1 MSTHSNGSTE
11 NERESDVRNPSRRSI
26 VRTGSGMALGAALSP
41 LMHQAGQ
48 AQSSGGNARTLIL
61 ASHPYPERSVVN
73 KALWQVAQNARDTF
87 FRNLETVYGDNMRG
101 FDRTAESQ
109 LYAKME
115 RLVLIY
121 PTHWFNLT
129 PMLKAYLNEIWG
141 AAPPSELRGK
151 ELLVVTTT
159 GGDERA
165 YSRDGRLGF
174 AIEEVLTPLRASAR
188 YSGMTFSKPLAFHG
202 VLGAG
207 SEALRGYKDALA
219 ARLSEEPRK
228 G

>member
-1 MSTHSNGSTE
+1 MTTDDENSASRREKGSGHL
-11 NERESDVRNPSRRSI
+11 SRRSV
-26 VRTGSGMALGAALSP
+26 VRVGSGMALGAAMSP
-41 LMHQAGQ
+41 LTGSAGQ
-48 AQSSGGNARTLIL
+48 AQNLSGRARTLIL

-73 KALWQVAQNARDTF
+73 KALWQVAQSAKDTF
-87 FRNLETVYGDNMRG
+87 FRNLETVYGDNMRR
-101 FDRTAESQ
+101 FDLAAERR
-109 LYAKME
+109 LYATME
-115 RLVLIY
+115 RLVLIF
-121 PTHWFNLT
+121 PIHWFNLI

-165 YSRDGRLGF
+165 YSPDGRLGF

-188 YSGMTFSKPLAFHG
+188 YCGMSFSKPVAFFG

-207 SEALRGYKDALA
+207 ADALRGYQDALA
-219 ARLSEEPRK
+219 AKLSEEPRK
-228 G
+228 A